1 MLKGFSVAVWN
12 HGTGTKVNGI
22 YIPGTLAKIKDIDV
36 DIQPYSKALLIKNYG
51 YDIEVNKKIYVDHF
65 DSDLRIGTILKYTDK
80 YNVNI
85 SMEIKAIPW
94 DDQYMEIMCLV
105 VI

>member
-22 YIPGTLAKIKDIDV
+22 YIPGTLAKVKDIDC
-36 DIQPYSKALLIKNYG
+36 DIQPYSKALLLKNYG
-51 YDIEVNKKIYVDHF
+51 YDIEVNKRIYIDHF
-65 DSDLRIGTILKYTDK
+65 DSDIKIGAILKYTDK

-85 SMEIKAIPW
+85 SLEVKAIPW
-94 DDQYMEIMCLV
+94 DDGYMEVFGLGI
-105 VI
+105 